1 MYIKCVVRPST
12 SSALGLFA
20 NTYWD
25 LSHTVE
31 LSSAVLL
38 IYGLEDFLL
47 VSQVDEVAN
56 LVGRD
61 SNVALFQL
69 RYVLDGLGPRCS
81 LLKHFLSEVEG

>member
-1 MYIKCVVRPST
+1 M
-12 SSALGLFA
+12 
-20 NTYWD
+20 
-25 LSHTVE
+25 E
-31 LSSAVLL
+31 LRSAVLL

-69 RYVLDGLGPRCS
+69 RYILDGFGPRGS
-81 LLKHFLSEVEG
+81 LLKHFLSKVEG